1 MEDIVAIKVF
11 VKRKTYYF
19 LTWGRIFHP
28 VDPTQL
34 LEVIKPHLKS
44 YDLEKFTAI
53 ELCDSLQEA
62 SLERYF
68 YEAFFMMSQ
77 TKIPFGK
84 NYPKWKTKMTKSL
97 KAGKEIHF
105 LGK

>member
-1 MEDIVAIKVF
+1 MDDIVAIKVS
-11 VKRKTYYF
+11 VKRKNYYF

-28 VDPTQL
+28 VDSTQL

-44 YDLEKFTAI
+44 YALENFTAI

-62 SLERYF
+62 SSGEYF
-68 YEAFFMMSQ
+68 YEGLFNLSQ

-84 NYPKWKTKMTKSL
+84 NYPKWKVKMVKAL
-97 KAGKEIHF
+97 KAGKEIYF